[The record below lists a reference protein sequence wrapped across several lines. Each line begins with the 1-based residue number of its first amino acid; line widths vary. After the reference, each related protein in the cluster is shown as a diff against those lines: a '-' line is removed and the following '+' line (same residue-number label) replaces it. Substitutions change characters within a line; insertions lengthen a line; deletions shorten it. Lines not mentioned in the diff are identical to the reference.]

1 MTNSKI
7 IVILG
12 PDGSGKSTFSKKITQ
27 NLKKKKIKIKNYHLV
42 PSFSLIKKKA
52 KIVTNPHAKIPRS
65 KFMSILKL
73 LFWLLKY
80 KIAIFFDN
88 LQNYQIIIFDR
99 YADDLIIDPIRYR
112 FNLNKKYTSYIL
124 KFFPKP
130 FIWIIML
137 DKPLNIWRRKKEVK
151 YKVLVD
157 QLKLYKKFAK
167 NKKNS
172 IICNN
177 FKDLNKVERH
187 ILTNEI

>member
-1 MTNSKI
+1 MINSKI

-167 NKKNS
+167 NKKIQLFV
-172 IICNN
+172 II
-177 FKDLNKVERH
+177 LR
-187 ILTNEI
+187 I

>member
-1 MTNSKI
+1 
-7 IVILG
+7 
-12 PDGSGKSTFSKKITQ
+12 
-27 NLKKKKIKIKNYHLV
+27 
-42 PSFSLIKKKA
+42 
-52 KIVTNPHAKIPRS
+52 
-65 KFMSILKL
+65 MSILKL

>member
-1 MTNSKI
+1 
-7 IVILG
+7 
-12 PDGSGKSTFSKKITQ
+12 
-27 NLKKKKIKIKNYHLV
+27 
-42 PSFSLIKKKA
+42 
-52 KIVTNPHAKIPRS
+52 
-65 KFMSILKL
+65 
-73 LFWLLKY
+73 
-80 KIAIFFDN
+80 
-88 LQNYQIIIFDR
+88 
-99 YADDLIIDPIRYR
+99 
-112 FNLNKKYTSYIL
+112 
-124 KFFPKP
+124 
-130 FIWIIML
+130 ML